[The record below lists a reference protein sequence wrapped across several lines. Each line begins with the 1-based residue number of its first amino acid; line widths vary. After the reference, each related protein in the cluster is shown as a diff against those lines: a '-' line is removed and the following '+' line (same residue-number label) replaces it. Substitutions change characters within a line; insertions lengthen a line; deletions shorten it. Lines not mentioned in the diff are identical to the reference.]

1 MFLFNIQSLCKII
14 YLSKT
19 CFHGGILVQLTWFSR
34 YMKVESRFFIRDLKD
49 IVNTYIY
56 KSRYNISRS
65 FMASKLT
72 SSFWIHDITFYQ
84 DCYLKNSLIF
94 VLSGFFSPRNSDKTA
109 NWKSATILAWYDV
122 YLVSTQLVWHRCC
135 FFLL

>member
-34 YMKVESRFFIRDLKD
+34 YMKLEFRFFIRDLKD
-49 IVNTYIY
+49 TVNTYIY

-65 FMASKLT
+65 FTASKLT
-72 SSFWIHDITFYQ
+72 SSFWIDDITFYQ
-84 DCYLKNSLIF
+84 DSYLKNSPIF
-94 VLSGFFSPRNSDKTA
+94 VLSVFFHLEITTRRRIENQPPYWPDMTC
-109 NWKSATILAWYDV
+109 ILCRLNFFGIDV
-122 YLVSTQLVWHRCC
+122 
-135 FFLL
+135 